1 MFSVEMDHDEV
12 TITVMDDYGNHSDLI
27 INSFDDIVYIRQ
39 FEDDAKMVP
48 QSIALSP
55 GMWEE
60 LITAMHSPEGFFK
73 TVNRNNNDR

>member
-1 MFSVEMDHDEV
+1 MFSIEMDHDEI

-39 FEDDAKMVP
+39 FEDDNPMP
-48 QSIALSP
+48 HSIAMSP
-55 GMWEE
+55 QMWEE
-60 LITAMHSPEGFFK
+60 LMKSFQSPEGFFK

>member
-1 MFSVEMDHDEV
+1 MYSVEMEHDEI

-39 FEDDAKMVP
+39 FEDDKNVP
-48 QSIALSP
+48 QAIALSP
-55 GMWEE
+55 EMWEE

-73 TVNRNNNDR
+73 RANR